1 MKCIYFAPILVVFCA
16 MLICK
21 TTGKKQLLRDSTAV
35 NWNKC
40 LKSVACDVNSQEN
53 NDAAPVP
60 ELLPN
65 HVWMFSFGANVGSKV
80 FQSTDVKVKHT
91 VPAILSNHCLKFNSR
106 VGDKENVFANIIP
119 SSAKSNAMMTL
130 MSKNHNN
137 VPRKR
142 KKCVHGVV
150 HMIEKSDLESIFDKR
165 EQCHVRKQ
173 VTVETYSGK
182 SIPNVE
188 VYYGNNGKQHK
199 ENFTLRPEVRYL
211 KLIYCG
217 GVERQLNTKYLDK
230 FKEVLLKTNKN
241 DKHDD
246 NVLDCKSLDVL
257 KTPTIDK
264 TEATKT
270 VKCLWG

>member
-1 MKCIYFAPILVVFCA
+1 MPILVVFCA

-106 VGDKENVFANIIP
+106 VGDKENVFA
-119 SSAKSNAMMTL
+119 
-130 MSKNHNN
+130 
-137 VPRKR
+137 
-142 KKCVHGVV
+142 
-150 HMIEKSDLESIFDKR
+150 
-165 EQCHVRKQ
+165 
-173 VTVETYSGK
+173 
-182 SIPNVE
+182 
-188 VYYGNNGKQHK
+188 
-199 ENFTLRPEVRYL
+199 
-211 KLIYCG
+211 
-217 GVERQLNTKYLDK
+217 
-230 FKEVLLKTNKN
+230 
-241 DKHDD
+241 
-246 NVLDCKSLDVL
+246 KSLNAAVSFGKHAPPYPRL
-257 KTPTIDK
+257 LSNPG
-264 TEATKT
+264 T
-270 VKCLWG
+270 VV

>member
-21 TTGKKQLLRDSTAV
+21 TTGKQQLLQDLAAV
-35 NWNKC
+35 NWNRC
-40 LKSVACDVNSQEN
+40 IKSVACDVNNQEN
-53 NDAAPVP
+53 TDAVPVP

-80 FQSTDVKVKHT
+80 FQSTGVKVKHT
-91 VPAILSNHCLKFNSR
+91 VPAVLTNHCLKFNSR
-106 VGDKENVFANIIP
+106 VGDKKNVFANIIP
-119 SSAKSNAMMTL
+119 SAKSNAMVKL
-130 MSKNHNN
+130 L
-137 VPRKR
+137 KR
-142 KKCVHGVV
+142 KHNDLRRKNRKCVHGVV

-173 VTVETYSGK
+173 VAVKTYSGK

-199 ENFTLRPEVRYL
+199 ENFTLKPEVRYL

-217 GVERQLNTKYLDK
+217 AAERKLNTKYLDK
-230 FKEVLLKTNKN
+230 LKEVLLKTSKT
-241 DKHDD
+241 DRHDD
-246 NVLDCKSLDVL
+246 NVLDCKSLSVL
-257 KTPTIDK
+257 KTPNVDK

-270 VKCLWG
+270 VNDM